1 MSLLLPA
8 KIWRYGGSSQNFK
21 LLVNHTSEVLGL
33 TGYFWRTQSYLVKSV
48 YWRWF
53 GLLDLPLS
61 SIVLTFLPN
70 FKMIERKVSGFLL
83 WSIVSA
89 LSVDSDG

>member
-1 MSLLLPA
+1 MSLLLAA

-21 LLVNHTSEVLGL
+21 LLVNHTSEALGL

-48 YWRWF
+48 YLRWF
-53 GLLDLPLS
+53 GFLDLPLS

-70 FKMIERKVSGFLL
+70 FKMIERKVSGSLL